1 MLVQCPGYVFVQY
14 PGRYLMIDMPGF
26 AGFMKAQIEEAKH
39 KSTMNVALGRYLN
52 VISLNDHCCKMKFFY
67 SFLVSASN

>member
-1 MLVQCPGYVFVQY
+1 
-14 PGRYLMIDMPGF
+14 
-26 AGFMKAQIEEAKH
+26 MKAQIEEAKH